1 MQGNQGS
8 ARTEAEKLVA
18 TVLAMAATSGL
29 GQAFGG
35 HGSKGADQG
44 SSGGGQ
50 AGGFGPLGDL
60 VTGMVG
66 QAAGMAAG
74 AATGGHRP
82 SGSGGWSTG
91 TAECCVCPICK
102 VIAGLRDPS
111 PETAERLATG
121 AGDFAAGVASLMR
134 AFSAATAE
142 STATRP
148 APAPAPSAAAS
159 TTAEPRTGG
168 DPWAAATAAGD
179 TPAARATVPRPTR
192 PARPPAPPTARP
204 APPVP
209 GADPWAAATNPP
221 TRDNE
226 ATGAPSAV
234 GTSVDGSA
242 VRRDAGTG
250 DEARLDGAV

>member
-1 MQGNQGS
+1 MQRNQGS

-29 GQAFGG
+29 SQALGGQ
-35 HGSKGADQG
+35 GSKGADQG
-44 SSGGGQ
+44 SSAGGQ
-50 AGGFGPLGDL
+50 TGGFGALGDL

-134 AFSAATAE
+134 AFSAATTQAG
-142 STATRP
+142 SPAAPTTA
-148 APAPAPSAAAS
+148 APTAAAPTRQRPRRQRPRGGAHAAAP
-159 TTAEPRTGG
+159 TTAANGG
-168 DPWAAATAAGD
+168 DG
-179 TPAARATVPRPTR
+179 R
-192 PARPPAPPTARP
+192 
-204 APPVP
+204 
-209 GADPWAAATNPP
+209 
-221 TRDNE
+221 E
-226 ATGAPSAV
+226 AEHRRRSV
-234 GTSVDGSA
+234 GRGHHG
-242 VRRDAGTG
+242 R
-250 DEARLDGAV
+250 